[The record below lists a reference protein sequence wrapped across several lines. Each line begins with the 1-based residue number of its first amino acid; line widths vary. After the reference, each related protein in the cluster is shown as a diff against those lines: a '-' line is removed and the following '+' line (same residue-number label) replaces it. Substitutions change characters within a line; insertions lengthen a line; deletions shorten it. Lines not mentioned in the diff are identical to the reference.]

1 MTGQR
6 GQKFLSLTLV
16 KSWLKNGM
24 IDLSQN
30 VTLSLRVMSRN
41 FLREIQTK
49 NFFDQFRKGL
59 VTGSISYDGKVV
71 A

>member
-1 MTGQR
+1 M
-6 GQKFLSLTLV
+6 KD
-16 KSWLKNGM
+16 GM

-30 VTLSLRVMSRN
+30 VTLSLKVMSRN
-41 FLREIQTK
+41 FLREVQTK

>member
-6 GQKFLSLTLV
+6 GQKFLSPTLE
-16 KSWLKNGM
+16 KSLMKDGM

-30 VTLSLRVMSRN
+30 VTLSLKVMSRN
-41 FLREIQTK
+41 FLREVQTK
-49 NFFDQFRKGL
+49 NFFNQFRKGL